1 MNKHVHQASDDLLAT
16 SLWEQL
22 KECTVRDVI
31 KLKTPLHRLLRPGDD
46 GISRRNQLQSIA
58 RRIQRSKEIVQKRK
72 NRLPS
77 VQYPGHLPVSNRV
90 DEIVSAIQDHQVLV
104 LSGETG
110 SGKSTQIPKMCLSAG
125 RGLRGKIGCTQPRR
139 VAAQSLSKR
148 VAEELNVQMGRE
160 VGCKIRFQDETSPES
175 YIKFMTDGILLS
187 ELQNDPSL
195 SEYDTLIID
204 EAHERSLNID
214 FILGHLRG
222 LLESRRDLKLIITS
236 ATIDTRTFSEAFQNA
251 PIIEVSGKL
260 YPVEVLYRP
269 MDEEL
274 VEQGNLS
281 YVDAAADTVLEILG
295 EKHRGDVLVFM
306 PSERDIRET
315 VDALGKKI
323 SGSVELVPLF
333 GRLASGDQQKVF
345 QSVNRQRVIVATN
358 IAETSLTLPGIRFVV
373 DTGLARVSRYSPG
386 THTRRLPIEPIAQS
400 NANQRKGRCGR
411 VAEGVCYRLYS
422 ETDFESRPV
431 FLPPEIQR
439 CNLAEVILKMKAFRL
454 GDIETFPF
462 IQPPKPSAIK
472 AGIQLLKE
480 LGALD
485 TRNELTPVGGKLARL
500 PLDPTIGRMIL
511 EAEKEGVVEEIVVIA
526 SGLSVQDPR
535 ERPMDAAELAD
546 RAHRQFFHRT
556 SDFVTLLNLWNA
568 FHDEWER
575 LKTQNQL
582 RKFCRAHFLNYM
594 RMREWRDIYRQIH
607 SVLGDIRVQVSPVS
621 QEGGKEDDQQWYG
634 AIHRSILSG
643 LLSQSARRKDRNQ
656 YMGVSGR
663 SLSLFPGSVLFER
676 QDPSEAKSG
685 KKKPKKKGGAEWVVS
700 AEVVETSRT
709 FARTNAA
716 IQATWIVKLGAHLC
730 LYSHLNPRWDRSSGR
745 AVCTEVVRMG
755 GVEIIARQVDFARA
769 NPDAAREIMIYEGLI
784 RERDQTNLAF
794 LAENDRVLQSVEE
807 RLTRIRHGS
816 FMNLEDILFEF
827 YHQRL
832 PQDVTSISSLQ
843 HHLRRHPE
851 KSDALRM
858 KAEDLLKDQAHGSDL
873 SDYPNALQWKE
884 HEIKVEYAYAPG
896 EAHDGITLIL
906 SPEAAAS
913 LQEFYLP
920 WMIPGNR
927 ESVIQHLFKALPKA
941 KRRTIMPVQDR
952 ARAASVAIGSCGC
965 HEYLSFLSNW
975 LEDRFD
981 LKVAK
986 DEWDLTELPD
996 HLRPRLN
1003 ILSRKGKTVYQGRQ
1017 LQQSEKA
1024 VQEHK
1029 KELQL
1034 ETWEDAC
1041 RKWER
1046 HDIHGW
1052 SIGNLP
1058 ESVLVGRQGNQ
1069 PLYAYPGLLLRDGVI
1084 SVRLYST
1091 RVDAETATRLGWVAL
1106 CEKNFDR
1113 ELGWWRR
1120 DLAQSKALERA
1131 RTYHMAMGSSEFF
1144 AEDAYVCLLGYLF
1157 ETDVYLPLVGSRY
1170 ESVMNQARARIM
1182 GLWAEA
1188 VDLLNLTLESWHA
1201 LAVHADPYPG
1211 MKGDLSSL
1219 FPVRWL
1225 AHVPYT
1231 RLRHYPRYLKG
1242 MLIRCERARS
1252 NAVKDREKMVRLAP
1266 WLKRLNEVYRQL
1278 GAGDQRWKDWAQ
1290 LRWML
1295 EEYKVSLFAQELG
1308 TSEPVSEKRM
1318 AAILEKMDG

>member
-1 MNKHVHQASDDLLAT
+1 MLLEDLNH
-16 SLWEQL
+16 
-22 KECTVRDVI
+22 CTARDAI
-31 KLKTPLHRLLRPGDD
+31 KLRGALTRLMTHKSRGDAYKK
-46 GISRRNQLQSIA
+46 QLQSFA
-58 RRIQRSKEIVQKRK
+58 QRIQRSKNIVQKRK
-72 NRLPS
+72 QLLPS
-77 VQYPGHLPVSNRV
+77 VQYPAHLPVSNRV
-90 DEIVSAIQDHQVLV
+90 DEIVRAIQDYQVLV

-148 VAEELNVQMGRE
+148 VAEELSVNMGHE
-160 VGCKIRFQDETSPES
+160 VGCKIRFQDETSPQS

-222 LLESRRDLKLIITS
+222 LLNARPDLKLIITS
-236 ATIDTRTFSEAFQNA
+236 ATIDTRTFSEAFNNA

-269 MDEEL
+269 MDEDQ

-281 YVDAAADTVLEILG
+281 YVDAAVDTVLEILCAN
-295 EKHRGDVLVFM
+295 HRGDVLVFM

-315 VDALGKKI
+315 VDALGKQV
-323 SGSVELVPLF
+323 SGSVELMPLF

-345 QSVNRQRVIVATN
+345 QSGHRQRVIVATN

-411 VAEGVCYRLYS
+411 VAEGVCYRLYAES
-422 ETDFESRPV
+422 DFDSRPV

-454 GDIETFPF
+454 GDMETFPF
-462 IQPPKPSAIK
+462 IQLPKPSAVK
-472 AGIQLLKE
+472 AGVQLLKE

-485 TRNELTPVGGKLARL
+485 VKNELTPLGGKLARL

-535 ERPMDAAELAD
+535 ERPMDSAELAD
-546 RAHRQFFHRT
+546 RAHRQFTHPK

-594 RMREWRDIYRQIH
+594 RLREWRDIYRQIH
-607 SVLGDIRVQVSPVS
+607 SVLGDIRVEVSS
-621 QEGGKEDDQQWYG
+621 ASIERNREDDQRWYG
-634 AIHRSILSG
+634 AIHRSILAG

-656 YMGVSGR
+656 YAGVSGR

-676 QDPSEAKSG
+676 QDSKEAKAG
-685 KKKPKKKGGAEWVVS
+685 NKKGKRKGQSEWIVS
-700 AEVVETSRT
+700 AEIVETSRT

-716 IQATWIVKLGAHLC
+716 VQAAWIVKLGAHLC

-745 AVCTEVVRMG
+745 AVCTEVIRMG
-755 GVEIIARQVDFARA
+755 GVEIMARQVDFGQS
-769 NPDAAREIMIYEGLI
+769 NPEAAREIMIYEGLI
-784 RERDQTNLAF
+784 RERDHTQLSF
-794 LAENDRVLQSVEE
+794 IAENDRVLQAVEE

-816 FMNLEDILFEF
+816 FMNLEDLLFEF

-832 PQDVTSISSLQ
+832 PLKVSSISSLQ
-843 HHLRRHPE
+843 HYLRRHPE
-851 KSDALRM
+851 TGEALKM
-858 KAEDLLKDQAHGSDL
+858 KAEDLLKDQVGGSDL
-873 SDYPNALQWKE
+873 SDFPNELQWE
-884 HEIKVEYAYAPG
+884 GHAIKVEYAYAPG
-896 EAHDGITLIL
+896 EDHDGISLIL
-906 SPEAAAS
+906 TPEAAAS
-913 LQEFYLP
+913 LQEVYLP

-927 ESVIQHLFKALPKA
+927 EAVIQCLFKTLPKS
-941 KRRTIMPVQDR
+941 KRRVIMPIQDR
-952 ARAASVAIGSCGC
+952 ARAASVAIGASGC
-965 HEYLSFLSNW
+965 HEYLSLLSDW

-981 LKVAK
+981 LKVTSN
-986 DEWDLTELPD
+986 EWDLSGLPN
-996 HLRPRLN
+996 HLKPRLN
-1003 ILSRKGKTVYQGRQ
+1003 IVSRKGKTVYQGRQ

-1024 VQEHK
+1024 VKNHR
-1029 KELQL
+1029 KELQM
-1034 ETWEDAC
+1034 ETWEDTC

-1052 SIGNLP
+1052 SSGDLP
-1058 ESVLVGRQGNQ
+1058 ERVLVGRQGNQ

-1084 SVRLYST
+1084 SVRLFSSYA
-1091 RVDAETATRLGWVAL
+1091 DAERATRLGWGAL

-1120 DLAQSKALERA
+1120 DLSQSKVLERA
-1131 RTYHMAMGSSEFF
+1131 RTCHVAMGSSEYF
-1144 AEDAYVCLLGYLF
+1144 ADDAYACLLGYLF
-1157 ETDVYLPLVGSRY
+1157 ETDSYLPLTTSKY
-1170 ESVMNQARARIM
+1170 EAAMSQARARIM
-1182 GLWAEA
+1182 GLWGEA
-1188 VDLLNLTLESWHA
+1188 VDLLNLILESWHS
-1201 LAVHADPYPG
+1201 LAVHDNPYAG
-1211 MKGDLSSL
+1211 MSGDLASL
-1219 FPVRWL
+1219 FPARWL

-1252 NAVKDREKMVRLAP
+1252 NAVKDREKSARLAP
-1266 WLKRLNEVYRQL
+1266 WLKRLNEAYRRL
-1278 GAGDQRWKDWAQ
+1278 GAGDKRWKDWTR

-1308 TSEPVSEKRM
+1308 TSEPASEKRM
-1318 AAILEKMDG
+1318 TAILDKLEG